1 MERDLPALS
10 AHAHLSDRSKAS
22 RELKS
27 QLESAR
33 RDVYDMIGDGLF
45 VVMREKKSEGRRKLQ
60 TLRKPRPVEI
70 RHVEEL
76 GPKRAGTRRS
86 L

>member
-27 QLESAR
+27 QLESTR

-45 VVMREKKSEGRRKLQ
+45 VVMRGKKSEGRRKLQ
-60 TLRKPRPVEI
+60 TLRKPRSVKI
-70 RHVEEL
+70 RLVEEL